1 MDHAKFLPN
10 ILYVY
15 FFYIY
20 GYCKY
25 LIVYFK
31 IHIIHIQLSQMIEI

>member
-10 ILYVY
+10 ILYI

-31 IHIIHIQLSQMIEI
+31 IHIIHIQMIEI